1 MGGGITQGDDPLFN
15 PQDVRLLIDAALA
28 APNDVING
36 YCPVTNIDEFR
47 NPSVPKVVVRPDG
60 RLLYMSRAAIPI
72 TKQGEFRRA
81 WRQVCAYAFP
91 KRALQ
96 AFASVT
102 SKTTLEEIE
111 DIEILRFLELG
122 FEVRMVQM
130 SNQSIAVD
138 TPADVVRVE
147 AALRMMQL
155 SEQNAP

>member
-1 MGGGITQGDDPLFN
+1 MQGDDPLFN
-15 PQDVRLLIDAALA
+15 PADVRLLIDAAEA
-28 APNDVING
+28 APDVVING
-36 YCPVTNIDEFR
+36 YCPVANIDEFR

-60 RLLYMSRAAIPI
+60 RLLYMSRAPIPI

-91 KRALQ
+91 KQALR

-155 SEQNAP
+155 GEHNAP